1 MFKFGKAALGATP
14 ILAVILTLGSLLP
27 APVLAQGSQVSLG
40 AARIDSDA
48 PVEIDADTLSVNNQD
63 GSAVFSG
70 NVRVSQGALRLEAD
84 EVTVSYVP
92 RNETSSAEIREVLAE
107 GNVLMVSGPDAAES
121 ARAVYLPGSNEIR
134 LSGDVLLSQG
144 PVVIAGD
151 SLVLDLI
158 TGIGQMEGRVRTV
171 LQPE

>member
-1 MFKFGKAALGATP
+1 MVDFRRIAMCTALALG
-14 ILAVILTLGSLLP
+14 LGLPLP
-27 APVLAQGSQVSLG
+27 APVWAQGSQVALG
-40 AARIDSDA
+40 TARVDRDA
-48 PVEIDADTLSVNNQD
+48 PVEIDADSLSVNQQN

-70 NVRVSQGALRLEAD
+70 NVQVTQGALRLEAD
-84 EVTVSYVP
+84 EVTVSYDP
-92 RNETSSAEIREVLAE
+92 GSDTTASEIREVRAE

-121 ARAVYLPGSNEIR
+121 QSAVYTPASNEIR

-151 SLVLDLI
+151 ALVVDLL
-158 TGIGQMEGRVRTV
+158 TGIGEMEGRVRTV